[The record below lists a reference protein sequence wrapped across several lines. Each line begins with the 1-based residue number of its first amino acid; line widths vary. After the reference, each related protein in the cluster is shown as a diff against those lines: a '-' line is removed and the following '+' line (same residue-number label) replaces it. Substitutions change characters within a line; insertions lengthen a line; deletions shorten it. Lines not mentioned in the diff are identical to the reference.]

1 MAIANYFYNQTTRK
15 YVALFGTLFNQLKI
29 KRTTNDGT
37 VSQDIIVPL
46 SYAPFQ
52 KVLARVQQDANLL
65 NSRRA
70 AIQLPRMSFEI
81 TNMFYDPARKISTTR
96 KVYTTTAEDNE
107 DNRNILYSPVPYNL
121 DFSLYI
127 MTKYSEDATKL
138 LEQIIPFFTPDWTVT
153 ARMMD
158 DIDPIDIPVVL
169 NGITVEELYEGD
181 FETRQS
187 VLHTLSFTLKGWY
200 FGPIKE
206 KKVIK
211 FVEAN
216 LSSDTATNAAF
227 QEQVQVYPG
236 LSPDGNP
243 VTQPVATA
251 SAIASI
257 ANGGVSSVSVVS
269 DGEGYDANNV
279 PGVTITP
286 PSIVTAT
293 AAATVVNELI
303 TSIDLTNAGG
313 YYSTV
318 PNVSISNPDGPAQL
332 PAATA
337 NVIAGVVDS
346 ITLTEGGRYYSLPP
360 TVTIAPPPSIAP
372 VFKFGDDALF
382 HSGNPNTT
390 TILGNPSADIDTG
403 PDDGYALEL
412 WFYPFNAIGNRVILW
427 SDRWKLWYN
436 SSAVIYSLGPN
447 NISLNESLNLNQWNH
462 IRIEHVNVSAR
473 ITVNGNV
480 SNLQSP
486 GGGAVNR
493 TYQVIRAGADPV
505 PSSSIAQTNVND
517 SFYGAIDNVTFNA
530 ITEITANTTIPTVA
544 STGSFAEYNFDK
556 DIATANATVTD
567 GEVIA
572 INLINGGSNY
582 NSAPAIS
589 FSAAT
594 GNPSDYSASA
604 TATINNGLVDSI
616 IVTDP
621 GKFYVDPVITIDP
634 PTSNTATATAAVDVN
649 GNISSITI
657 TNAGKGYLTVPSVT
671 VDAPANNTIWYQ
683 DIEEDDDWG
692 VISVVVDYEE

>member
-293 AAATVVNELI
+293 ASATVTNELI
-303 TSIDLTNAGG
+303 TSIDLTNSGG

-332 PAATA
+332 PEATA
-337 NVIAGVVDS
+337 NVTAGVVDS

-360 TVTIAPPPSIAP
+360 TVTIAPPPSNSS
-372 VFKFGDDALF
+372 VFKFGDDALA
-382 HSGNPNTT
+382 HNNVTSKTD
-390 TILGNPSADIDTG
+390 LGYPATDIDTG
-403 PDDGYALEL
+403 TGDGFSLEF
-412 WFYPFNAIGNRVILW
+412 WYYPTATPTADTVILW
-427 SDRWKLWYN
+427 GDRWKVWY
-436 SSAVIYSLGPN
+436 SPTAVYYSFGPN
-447 NISLNESLNLNQWNH
+447 NISLNISFVPNDWNFV
-462 IRIEHVNVSAR
+462 RIEHVGVQAR
-473 ITVNGNV
+473 ISVNGTV

-486 GGGAVNR
+486 GGGSINR
-493 TYQVIRAGADPV
+493 TFQLIRVGADDPV
-505 PSSSIAQTNVND
+505 TSIAGTSVKD
-517 SFYGAIDNVTFNA
+517 GFIGSIDNIAFN
-530 ITEITANTTIPTVA
+530 EITVITPNTAIPTVA
-544 STGSFAEYNFDK
+544 STGDFLTSNFDK
-556 DIATANATVTD
+556 NIATANAQVIA
-567 GEVIA
+567 GEVVA
-572 INLINGGSNY
+572 INLTNGGSNY
-582 NSAPAIS
+582 SSAPAIS

-594 GNPSDYSASA
+594 GNPSDYAATA
-604 TATINNGLVDSI
+604 TATINNGLVDGI
-616 IVTDP
+616 TVTDP
-621 GKFYVDPVITIDP
+621 GKFYVNPVITIDP

>member
-37 VSQDIIVPL
+37 ASQDIIVPL

-81 TNMFYDPARKISTTR
+81 TNMFYDPSRKISTTR
-96 KVYTTTAEDNE
+96 KVYTTSAEDNE
-107 DNRNILYSPVPYNL
+107 DNRSILYSPVPYNL

-158 DIDPIDIPVVL
+158 DIDPVDIPVVL

-181 FETRQS
+181 FDTRQS

-200 FGPIKE
+200 FGPVKE

-216 LSSDTATNAAF
+216 LSSSTATDAEF

-236 LSPDGNP
+236 LNLDGNP
-243 VTQPVATA
+243 VTQPIAAAQGVAT
-251 SAIASI
+251 I
-257 ANGGVSSVSVVS
+257 ANGGVSGVAVIS
-269 DGEGYDANNV
+269 DGEGYDANNL
-279 PGVTITP
+279 PGVAITP
-286 PSIVTAT
+286 ASIVTAT
-293 AAATVVNELI
+293 ASATVINELI
-303 TSIDLTNAGG
+303 TSINLTDTGG

-332 PAATA
+332 PEATA
-337 NVIAGVVDS
+337 NVNAGIIDS
-346 ITLTEGGRYYSLPP
+346 LALTEGGRYYALPP
-360 TVTIAPPPSIAP
+360 TVTIAPPPSNSP
-372 VFKFGDDALF
+372 VFKFGDDALY
-382 HSGNPNTT
+382 HPSNPTT
-390 TILGNPSADIDTG
+390 TTTLGNPSSDIDTG
-403 PDDGYALEL
+403 ADDGFALEF

-427 SDRWKLWYN
+427 GDRWKVWYN
-436 SSAVIYSLGPN
+436 SSAVIYSFGPN
-447 NISLNESLNLNQWNH
+447 NISLNQPLNMNQWNH
-462 IRIEHVNVSAR
+462 IRIEHVNVLAR
-473 ITVNGNV
+473 ITVNGVV

-486 GGGAVNR
+486 GGGAINR
-493 TYQVIRAGADPV
+493 TFQVIRAGADPA
-505 PSSSIAQTNVND
+505 PSSSIASTSVND
-517 SFYGAIDNVTFNA
+517 GFYGAIDNVTFDA
-530 ITEITANTTIPTVA
+530 ITEITANTVIPTVA

-556 DIATANATVTD
+556 DLATANATVTD
-567 GEVIA
+567 GEVTA
-572 INLINGGSNY
+572 VNLITSGSNY
-582 NSAPAIS
+582 NSPPDVS

-594 GNPSDYSASA
+594 GSPSDYAA
-604 TATINNGLVDSI
+604 TATANVNNGVVDSI
-616 IVTDP
+616 TVTDA
-621 GKFYVDPVITIDP
+621 GKFYVNPVITIDP
-634 PTSNTATATAAVDVN
+634 PASNTATATAAVDVN

-657 TNAGKGYLTVPSVT
+657 TNAGKGYLTAPSVT
-671 VDAPANNTIWYQ
+671 IEAPANNTIWYQ

>member
-37 VSQDIIVPL
+37 ASQDIIVPL

-81 TNMFYDPARKISTTR
+81 TNMFYDPSRKISTTR
-96 KVYTTTAEDNE
+96 KVYTTSAEDNE
-107 DNRNILYSPVPYNL
+107 DNRSILYSPVPYNL

-181 FETRQS
+181 FDTRQS

-200 FGPIKE
+200 FGPVKE

-216 LSSDTATNAAF
+216 LSSSTATDAEF

-236 LSPDGNP
+236 LNLDGNP
-243 VTQPVATA
+243 VTQPIAAAQGVAT
-251 SAIASI
+251 I
-257 ANGGVSSVSVVS
+257 ANGGVSGVTVIS
-269 DGEGYDANNV
+269 DGEGYDANNL
-279 PGVTITP
+279 PGVAITP
-286 PSIVTAT
+286 ASIVTAT
-293 AAATVVNELI
+293 ASATVTNELI
-303 TSIDLTNAGG
+303 TSINLTDTGG

-332 PAATA
+332 PEATA
-337 NVIAGVVDS
+337 NVNAGIIDS
-346 ITLTEGGRYYSLPP
+346 LALTEGGRYYALPP
-360 TVTIAPPPSIAP
+360 TVTIAPPPSNSP
-372 VFKFGDDALF
+372 VFKFGDDALY
-382 HSGNPNTT
+382 HQSNPTT
-390 TILGNPSADIDTG
+390 TTTLGNPSSDIDTG
-403 PDDGYALEL
+403 ADDGFALEF

-427 SDRWKLWYN
+427 GDRWKVWYN
-436 SSAVIYSLGPN
+436 SSAVIYSFGPN
-447 NISLNESLNLNQWNH
+447 NISLNQPLNMNQWNH
-462 IRIEHVNVSAR
+462 IRIEHVNVLAR
-473 ITVNGNV
+473 ITVNGVV

-486 GGGAVNR
+486 GGGAINR
-493 TYQVIRAGADPV
+493 TFQVIRAGADPA
-505 PSSSIAQTNVND
+505 PSSSIASTSVND
-517 SFYGAIDNVTFNA
+517 GFYGAIDNVTFDA
-530 ITEITANTTIPTVA
+530 ITEITANTVIPTVA

-556 DIATANATVTD
+556 DLATANATVTD
-567 GEVIA
+567 GEVTA
-572 INLINGGSNY
+572 VNLITSGSNY
-582 NSAPAIS
+582 NSPPDVS

-594 GNPSDYSASA
+594 GSPSDYAA
-604 TATINNGLVDSI
+604 TATANVNNGVVDSI
-616 IVTDP
+616 TVTDA
-621 GKFYVDPVITIDP
+621 GKFYVNPVITIDP
-634 PTSNTATATAAVDVN
+634 PASNTATATAAVDVN

-657 TNAGKGYLTVPSVT
+657 TNAGKGYLTAPSVT
-671 VDAPANNTIWYQ
+671 IEAPANNTIWYQ